1 MKLQPLHDW
10 VLIRTGEPSGKS
22 AGGIIIPDTAQEK
35 PEEGEVL
42 AVGTGRFVED
52 KDSKEK
58 IKKKTF
64 VKTTVKPG
72 DGALAGKHRVMVS
85 TRAYPE
91 ALAHEK
97 PPGPPILD
105 PRFFSLVWSDTN
117 AILYLVR
124 SRRRRIGT
132 QAPLVGLTPAG

>member
-1 MKLQPLHDW
+1 MKLTPLHDW
-10 VLIRTGEPSGKS
+10 ILIRTSEPSEKS

-42 AVGTGRFVED
+42 AVGTGRLVED

-72 DGALAGKHRVMVS
+72 EH
-85 TRAYPE
+85 
-91 ALAHEK
+91 
-97 PPGPPILD
+97 
-105 PRFFSLVWSDTN
+105 
-117 AILYLVR
+117 ILYKKYAAREVESDDKELVLVR
-124 SRRRRIGT
+124 EEDVLGY
-132 QAPLVGLTPAG
+132 LV